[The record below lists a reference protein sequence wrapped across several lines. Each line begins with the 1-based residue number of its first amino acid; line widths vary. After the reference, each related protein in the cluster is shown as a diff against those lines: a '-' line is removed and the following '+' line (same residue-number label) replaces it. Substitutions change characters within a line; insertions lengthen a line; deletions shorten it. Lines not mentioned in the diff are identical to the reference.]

1 MNILKILVISPHPD
15 DETLGCGGTLL
26 KFGKEGNA
34 LYWLV
39 ITTIAESLE
48 REKEIVAV
56 SNQYNFKDVCNLYL
70 TPTSLDSL
78 PITNLISKISKYISK
93 IQPEIVF
100 TNSNCDIHSDHHAVF
115 RAVIN
120 ATKPFKAGYI
130 KKILMY
136 ETISETNVVPS
147 LYENNFSPNFFVNIS
162 EYIEKKLNIMSIY
175 KSEVMQYPLPRSLDS
190 IKALARYRG
199 SQCGVGYAEAFTMVR
214 EILK

>member
-26 KFGKEGNA
+26 KFVEEGND
-34 LYWLV
+34 LYWLI
-39 ITTIAESLE
+39 ITTIEESLE
-48 REKEIVAV
+48 REKEIVAA
-56 SNQYNFKDVCNLYL
+56 SNQYNFKDICNLYL
-70 TPTSLDSL
+70 LPTSLDSL
-78 PITNLISKISKYISK
+78 PITNLISKISKCLFK

-100 TNSNCDIHSDHHAVF
+100 TSSNNDIHSDHHAVF
-115 RAVIN
+115 HAVIN
-120 ATKPFKAGYI
+120 ATKPFKADYI

-136 ETISETNVVPS
+136 ETISETNVIPS
-147 LYENNFSPNFFVNIS
+147 LYGNNFFPNFFVNIS

-199 SQCGVGYAEAFTMVR
+199 SQCGVGYAEAFYIIR
-214 EILK
+214 EIIK

>member
-26 KFGKEGNA
+26 KFGKEGNV
-34 LYWLV
+34 LYWLI
-39 ITTIAESLE
+39 ITTIAESLV
-48 REKEIVAV
+48 REKEISVV
-56 SNQYNFKDVCNLYL
+56 SNKYNFKDVCNLCL
-70 TPTSLDSL
+70 PPTSLDSL
-78 PITNLISKISKYISK
+78 PITNLISKISKYLYK
-93 IQPEIVF
+93 IQPKIVF
-100 TNSNCDIHSDHHAVF
+100 TSSNNDIHSDHRAVF

-120 ATKPFKAGYI
+120 ATKPFKACYI

-136 ETISETNVVPS
+136 ETISETNVIPS

-162 EYIEKKLNIMSIY
+162 EYIENKLNIMSIY

-199 SQCGVGYAEAFTMVR
+199 SQCGVEYAEAFSIIR
-214 EILK
+214 EVVK

>member
-1 MNILKILVISPHPD
+1 MKILVISPHPD

-26 KFGKEGNA
+26 KFGKEGNI
-34 LYWLV
+34 LYWLI

-48 REKEIVAV
+48 REEEIIAV

-70 TPTSLDSL
+70 PPTSLDSL
-78 PITNLISKISKYISK
+78 PVSDLISKISKFISK
-93 IQPEIVF
+93 IQPEVIF
-100 TNSNCDIHSDHHAVF
+100 TSSNNDIHSDHHAVF

-120 ATKPFKAGYI
+120 ATKPFKVDYI
-130 KKILMY
+130 RKILMY
-136 ETISETNVVPS
+136 ETISETDVVPS
-147 LYENNFSPNFFVNIS
+147 LCENNFSPNCFVDIS

-199 SQCGVGYAEAFTMVR
+199 SQCVVGYAEAFTIVR

>member
-1 MNILKILVISPHPD
+1 MNILKILIISPHPD

-26 KFGKEGNA
+26 KLGKENNI
-34 LYWLV
+34 LYWII
-39 ITTIAESLE
+39 ITSNAESYE
-48 REKEIVAV
+48 REKEINIV

-70 TPTSLDSL
+70 TPTKLDSL
-78 PITNLISKISKYISK
+78 PISDLISKISKYISK

-100 TNSNCDIHSDHHAVF
+100 TCSNNDIHSDHHAVF
-115 RAVIN
+115 NAVIN
-120 ATKPFKAGYI
+120 ATKPFRSDVR
-130 KKILMY
+130 KILMY
-136 ETISETNVVPS
+136 EAISETNVVPS
-147 LYENNFSPNFFVNIS
+147 LFENSFYPNYFVDIS

-199 SQCGVGYAEAFTMVR
+199 SQCGVGYAEAFNVIR